1 MFSDDEKQIL
11 APAIRRACL
20 LTLRWRDNRNI
31 ADINYVLRE
40 IKTTSDATDVILA
53 LLLLHDNDV
62 LGPLTD
68 ENLYGL
74 AECAKDKETS
84 G

>member
-1 MFSDDEKQIL
+1 MINDDEKQIL

-31 ADINYVLRE
+31 WDINQILRE
-40 IKTTSDATDVILA
+40 IKTTTDATDIILA
-53 LLLLHDNDV
+53 LLLLHDNNM

-68 ENLYGL
+68 ENLSGL
-74 AECAKDKETS
+74 AECAREKETS